1 MGSERYTQKEF
12 QQLVDALKDNADKL
26 LDGDGHTLMSAGYY
40 LDFKV
45 PEVFVCPYYR
55 WNEAGQGK
63 YAIFVD
69 GETVEGLY
77 GIHNLDWLYGI
88 AKVLD
93 VMPGKDYGSYHG
105 RGSQAVA
112 ICKGIEEALELLE
125 PVETT
130 TQEKET

>member
-1 MGSERYTQKEF
+1 
-12 QQLVDALKDNADKL
+12 VDALKDNADNL

-93 VMPGKDYGSYHG
+93 AKYQSYGG
-105 RGSQAVA
+105 RGFQARG